1 MSYVLSSSSATRRT
15 GLIGVVV
22 GLHIGLFT
30 LLILTKTA
38 LPQIVETPLIVD
50 LIEAMPL
57 PQASKAKPSPVVTPP
72 VPQKKDSTPPQK
84 APQPVLETT
93 ASTEPAASH
102 ASVVAAE
109 AKPSAP
115 SSGGGNAMTG
125 DSPLVTAR
133 FDADYLKNP
142 APVYPSMS
150 RRLGEEG
157 KTILR
162 AHVLSDGSADQVDIK
177 TSSGSLRLDESAQ
190 RTVRTWKFVPAKRGG
205 TPVESWVLVPITF
218 RLEQ

>member
-1 MSYVLSSSSATRRT
+1 MSYVLSSPSATRRT
-15 GLIGVVV
+15 GLIGIVV
-22 GLHIGLFT
+22 GLHIGLFA

-38 LPQIVETPLIVD
+38 LPQIVEAPLIVD

-57 PQASKAKPSPVVTPP
+57 PQASRVKPSPVVTPP
-72 VPQKKDSTPPQK
+72 VPQKKESTPPQK

-93 ASTEPAASH
+93 ASAEPAASH
-102 ASVVAAE
+102 APVVAAE
-109 AKPSAP
+109 AKPSVP
-115 SSGGGNAMTG
+115 SSAGGNSMTG
-125 DSPLVTAR
+125 DLPLVQAR

-162 AHVLSDGSADQVDIK
+162 VHVLLDGSADQVDIK

>member
-1 MSYVLSSSSATRRT
+1 MSYVLSSPSATRRT
-15 GLIGVVV
+15 GLIGFVAVLHV
-22 GLHIGLFT
+22 GLFA
-30 LLILTKTA
+30 LLMLTKTA
-38 LPQIVETPLIVD
+38 LPQIVEAPLIVD

-57 PQASKAKPSPVVTPP
+57 PQSSRVKQSPVVTPP

-84 APQPVLETT
+84 APQPLLETT
-93 ASTEPAASH
+93 ASAQPVASH
-102 ASVVAAE
+102 APVVAEE

-115 SSGGGNAMTG
+115 AGGASSNTSG
-125 DSPLVTAR
+125 DSPLVQAR

-142 APVYPSMS
+142 APLYPSMS
-150 RRLGEEG
+150 RRLAEEG

-162 AHVLSDGSADQVDIK
+162 VHVLSDGATDQVEIK
-177 TSSGSLRLDESAQ
+177 TSSGSSRLDESAQ

>member
-1 MSYVLSSSSATRRT
+1 MSYVLSSPSAKRRT
-15 GLIGVVV
+15 GLIGVVA
-22 GLHIGLFT
+22 GLHIGLFAV
-30 LLILTKTA
+30 LILTKTA
-38 LPQIVETPLIVD
+38 LPQLVETPLIVD

-57 PQASKAKPSPVVTPP
+57 SQASRAKPSPLVTPP
-72 VPQKKDSTPPQK
+72 VPQKKESTTPQK

-93 ASTEPAASH
+93 ASAEPAANH
-102 ASVVAAE
+102 ASMVAAE
-109 AKPSAP
+109 AKPSAAG
-115 SSGGGNAMTG
+115 SGVGNGMTG
-125 DSPLVTAR
+125 DSPLVQAR
-133 FDADYLKNP
+133 FDADYLRNP
-142 APVYPSMS
+142 APAYPSMS

-162 AHVLSDGSADQVDIK
+162 VHVLSDGSADQVDIK

-190 RTVRTWKFVPAKRGG
+190 RTVGTWKFVPAKRGG

>member
-1 MSYVLSSSSATRRT
+1 MSYVLSSPSAKRRT

-22 GLHIGLFT
+22 GLHIGLFA

-38 LPQIVETPLIVD
+38 LPQLVETPLIVD

-57 PQASKAKPSPVVTPP
+57 SQASRAKPSPLVTPP
-72 VPQKKDSTPPQK
+72 VPQKKESTPPQK
-84 APQPVLETT
+84 ASQPVLETT
-93 ASTEPAASH
+93 ASAEPAANH

-115 SSGGGNAMTG
+115 SSGVGSGMTG
-125 DSPLVTAR
+125 DSPLVQAR
-133 FDADYLKNP
+133 FDADYLRNP
-142 APVYPSMS
+142 APAYPSMS

-162 AHVLSDGSADQVDIK
+162 VHVLSDGSADQVDIK

>member
-1 MSYVLSSSSATRRT
+1 MSYVLPSPSTTRRT
-15 GLIGVVV
+15 GLIGIVV
-22 GLHIGLFT
+22 GLHIALFA

-38 LPQIVETPLIVD
+38 VPQIVEPPLIVD

-57 PQASKAKPSPVVTPP
+57 PQASRVKPSPVVTPP
-72 VPQKKDSTPPQK
+72 VPQKKESTPPQK

-93 ASTEPAASH
+93 ASAEPPASH
-102 ASVVAAE
+102 APVVAAE

-115 SSGGGNAMTG
+115 NSAGGNSITG
-125 DSPLVTAR
+125 DSPLVQAR

-162 AHVLSDGSADQVDIK
+162 VHVLSDGSADQVDIK